1 MKSRRHIKHSLLFH
15 SFTNN
20 LMDRIIRKTKSLSA
34 LFASKAPPTPPVPPI
49 PTLPPLPDFPPPT
62 PLFNMPHPHFHNRR
76 GDPKSLCSM
85 TIPTNN
91 EKLEAIRVTEEI
103 IDAMLD
109 DTVIKAN
116 PRTKEKATQT
126 EL

>member
-1 MKSRRHIKHSLLFH
+1 
-15 SFTNN
+15 
-20 LMDRIIRKTKSLSA
+20 
-34 LFASKAPPTPPVPPI
+34 
-49 PTLPPLPDFPPPT
+49 
-62 PLFNMPHPHFHNRR
+62 
-76 GDPKSLCSM
+76 M
-85 TIPTNN
+85 TIPTND

-116 PRTKEKATQT
+116 PRTKKKATQT

>member
-1 MKSRRHIKHSLLFH
+1 
-15 SFTNN
+15 
-20 LMDRIIRKTKSLSA
+20 
-34 LFASKAPPTPPVPPI
+34 
-49 PTLPPLPDFPPPT
+49 
-62 PLFNMPHPHFHNRR
+62 
-76 GDPKSLCSM
+76 M

>member
-1 MKSRRHIKHSLLFH
+1 
-15 SFTNN
+15 
-20 LMDRIIRKTKSLSA
+20 
-34 LFASKAPPTPPVPPI
+34 
-49 PTLPPLPDFPPPT
+49 
-62 PLFNMPHPHFHNRR
+62 MPHPRFHSRR
-76 GDPKSLCSM
+76 GYPKSLRSK
-85 TIPTNN
+85 TILTND
-91 EKLEAIRVTEEI
+91 EKLEAIQKTEEI